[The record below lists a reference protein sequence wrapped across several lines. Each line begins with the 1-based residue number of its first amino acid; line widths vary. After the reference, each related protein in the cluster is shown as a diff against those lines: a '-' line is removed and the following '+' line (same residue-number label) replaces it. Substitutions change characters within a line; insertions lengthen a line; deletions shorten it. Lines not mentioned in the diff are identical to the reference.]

1 MLELDERTRRD
12 LDQMRTRQ
20 APSAAAKQRMYA
32 ALELQ
37 LGSGPDG
44 GDLDGDA
51 PGGSG
56 DVGLATSKVGLGY
69 AVKAVGATLALTVV
83 GLVGVRGAVLGAR
96 ALGDRPSAEHPSP
109 SEPTAV
115 SAPQQPNLAPP
126 PLPPPPGPAEPS
138 TLEAEAGDPEAPA
151 PTARK
156 PQPASKATSEP
167 SANSLAAE
175 MALLEQAN
183 AARDLESKL
192 TLLDRHADRFANG
205 QLADEREI
213 LRIEAL
219 CELDELERAGAVARR
234 FLAKRPN
241 SPLRARIQRACPK
254 LTVAE

>member
-1 MLELDERTRRD
+1 MLELDDRTRRD

-51 PGGSG
+51 SGGSG

-69 AVKAVGATLALTVV
+69 AAKVVGATLALTVV

-96 ALGDRPSAEHPSP
+96 ALGHRPSTEHPSP
-109 SEPTAV
+109 SEPTAA
-115 SAPQQPNLAPP
+115 SAPPQPNPAPP
-126 PLPPPPGPAEPS
+126 PPPEPS
-138 TLEAEAGDPEAPA
+138 PLEAEADDPEAPA
-151 PTARK
+151 PRK
-156 PQPASKATSEP
+156 RQPASKATSEP

-183 AARDLESKL
+183 AAHDLESKL
-192 TLLDRHADRFANG
+192 TLLDRHADRFASG

-234 FLAKRPN
+234 FMAKRPN
-241 SPLRARIQRACPK
+241 SPLRARVQRACPK

>member
-51 PGGSG
+51 SGGSG

-69 AVKAVGATLALTVV
+69 AAKVVGATLALTVV

-96 ALGDRPSAEHPSP
+96 ALGDRPSTEHPSP

-126 PLPPPPGPAEPS
+126 PPAEPS
-138 TLEAEAGDPEAPA
+138 TLEAEAGAPEAPA
-151 PTARK
+151 PTPRK
-156 PQPASKATSEP
+156 RQPASKATSEP

-205 QLADEREI
+205 QLADEREV
-213 LRIEAL
+213 LRIETL

-254 LTVAE
+254 LTVAK